1 MRKTFFFLFSS
12 LSLFSF
18 SIYAQN
24 TIKLDRKISVVGSGT
39 VTAFPDAAQ
48 ITISFLHI
56 KPTLREAINE
66 NQLTSEQVL
75 KIVKKYVSD
84 STEIQ
89 TSLIST
95 DKSYKWDQK
104 LSKEV
109 FVGFQSSQKLIF
121 TLERDLKK
129 NQIKSSG
136 KKINYDIMLG
146 STKEMVDLYKNIG
159 RFSLSNETVF
169 INGENGTGKELL
181 AKILHEF
188 NKKEIGEF
196 LVIHGNINELADKVI
211 FGEEIYDGNKLLEVK
226 QSSLEKASNGTIL
239 IKEVEN
245 LSLET
250 QIKLLE
256 FIETGNFVRIN
267 GKEKVNSKT
276 RIICSSS
283 KNLEEMVE
291 ENRFYE
297 GLWDKI
303 EKNTLYIP
311 PLREKKDDLPEL
323 IEYFID
329 IFNDELK
336 LNIKGVDKLALNKI
350 MKYNFPNNI
359 KELKSVIKAS
369 MALARNE
376 YIIVEDLPAQVIG
389 TKISKRYGAVHD
401 WVLADWIE
409 GELDML
415 EKTNE
420 GEYYDSL
427 ISRVER
433 ELIRQVLER
442 TKGKKVE
449 AAELLGITR
458 TTLRTKMNSY
468 GLD

>member
-1 MRKTFFFLFSS
+1 MKILGLLPNKREEKEIRRVIENITLLDNYTELFEKLKSDYFDI
-12 LSLFSF
+12 LLLWTDEIKEDLLLELIFRAKEINKELLVYVLGEKA
-18 SIYAQN
+18 SIQLVAGS
-24 TIKLDRKISVVGSGT
+24 ISAG
-39 VTAFPDAAQ
+39 AKDY
-48 ITISFLHI
+48 IL
-56 KPTLREAINE
+56 KPYD
-66 NQLTSEQVL
+66 V
-75 KIVKKYVSD
+75 
-84 STEIQ
+84 
-89 TSLIST
+89 
-95 DKSYKWDQK
+95 
-104 LSKEV
+104 
-109 FVGFQSSQKLIF
+109 QKLIF

-129 NQIKSSG
+129 NQTKSSE

-159 RFSLSNETVF
+159 RFSLSNEAVF

-181 AKILHEF
+181 AKILHNF
-188 NKKEIGEF
+188 NKKETREF
-196 LVIHGNINELADKVI
+196 IVIHGNINELADRVI
-211 FGEEIYDGNKLLEVK
+211 FGEEIYDDNKLLEVK
-226 QSSLEKASNGTIL
+226 KSSLEKANNGTIL
-239 IKEVEN
+239 IKEIEN

-256 FIETGNFVRIN
+256 FIETGSFVRIN
-267 GKEKVNSKT
+267 GKEKINSKA
-276 RIICSSS
+276 RIVCSSS
-283 KNLEEMVE
+283 KNLEELVE
-291 ENRFYE
+291 ENKFYE

-303 EKNTLYIP
+303 ERNTLYIP

-323 IEYFID
+323 IEYFIES
-329 IFNDELK
+329 FNDELK
-336 LNIKGVDKLALNKI
+336 LNIKGIDKLALNKI

-376 YIIVEDLPAQVIG
+376 YIVVEDLPAQVIG

-427 ISRVER
+427 VSRVER

>member
-1 MRKTFFFLFSS
+1 MKILGLLPNKREEKEIRRVIENITLLDNYTELFEKLKSDYFNI
-12 LSLFSF
+12 LLLWTDEIKEELLLELIFRAKEINKELLVYVLGEKA
-18 SIYAQN
+18 SIQLVAGS
-24 TIKLDRKISVVGSGT
+24 ISAG
-39 VTAFPDAAQ
+39 AKDY
-48 ITISFLHI
+48 IL
-56 KPTLREAINE
+56 KPYD
-66 NQLTSEQVL
+66 V
-75 KIVKKYVSD
+75 
-84 STEIQ
+84 
-89 TSLIST
+89 
-95 DKSYKWDQK
+95 
-104 LSKEV
+104 
-109 FVGFQSSQKLIF
+109 QKLIF

-359 KELKSVIKAS
+359 KKLKSVIKAS

>member
-1 MRKTFFFLFSS
+1 MKILGLLPNKREEKEIRRVIENITLLDNYTELFEKLKSHYFNI
-12 LSLFSF
+12 LLLWTDEIKEELLLELIFRAKEINKELLVYVLGEKA
-18 SIYAQN
+18 SIQLVAGS
-24 TIKLDRKISVVGSGT
+24 ISAG
-39 VTAFPDAAQ
+39 AKDY
-48 ITISFLHI
+48 IL
-56 KPTLREAINE
+56 KPYD
-66 NQLTSEQVL
+66 V
-75 KIVKKYVSD
+75 
-84 STEIQ
+84 
-89 TSLIST
+89 
-95 DKSYKWDQK
+95 
-104 LSKEV
+104 
-109 FVGFQSSQKLIF
+109 QKLIF

>member
-1 MRKTFFFLFSS
+1 MKILGLLPNKREEKEIRRVIENITLLDNYTELFEK
-12 LSLFSF
+12 L
-18 SIYAQN
+18 
-24 TIKLDRKISVVGSGT
+24 KLDYFDILLLWTDEIKEELLLELILRAKEINKELLVYVLGEKASIQLVAGSISAG
-39 VTAFPDAAQ
+39 AKDY
-48 ITISFLHI
+48 IL
-56 KPTLREAINE
+56 KPYD
-66 NQLTSEQVL
+66 V
-75 KIVKKYVSD
+75 
-84 STEIQ
+84 
-89 TSLIST
+89 
-95 DKSYKWDQK
+95 
-104 LSKEV
+104 
-109 FVGFQSSQKLIF
+109 QKLIF

-129 NQIKSSG
+129 NQTKSSE
-136 KKINYDIMLG
+136 KKINCDIMLG

-159 RFSLSNETVF
+159 RFSLNNETVF

-188 NKKEIGEF
+188 NKKEVGEF

-211 FGEEIYDGNKLLEVK
+211 FGEEIYDGSKLLEIK
-226 QSSLEKASNGTIL
+226 QSSLEKANKGTIL
-239 IKEVEN
+239 IKEIEN
-245 LSLET
+245 LSFET

-256 FIETGNFVRIN
+256 FIETGSFIRKN
-267 GKEKVNSKT
+267 GKEKVFSRA

-283 KNLEEMVE
+283 KNLEELVE
-291 ENRFYE
+291 ENKFYE

-323 IEYFID
+323 IEYFIEN
-329 IFNDELK
+329 FNDELK
-336 LNIKGVDKLALNKI
+336 LNIKGIDKLALNKI

-376 YIIVEDLPAQVIG
+376 YIVVEDLPAQVIG

-442 TKGKKVE
+442 SKGKKVE

>member
-1 MRKTFFFLFSS
+1 MKILGLLPNKREEKEIRRVIENITLLDNYTELFEKLKSDYFNI
-12 LSLFSF
+12 LLLWTDEIKEELLLELIFRAKEINKELLVYVLGEKA
-18 SIYAQN
+18 SIQLVAGS
-24 TIKLDRKISVVGSGT
+24 ISAG
-39 VTAFPDAAQ
+39 AKDY
-48 ITISFLHI
+48 IL
-56 KPTLREAINE
+56 KPYD
-66 NQLTSEQVL
+66 V
-75 KIVKKYVSD
+75 
-84 STEIQ
+84 
-89 TSLIST
+89 
-95 DKSYKWDQK
+95 
-104 LSKEV
+104 
-109 FVGFQSSQKLIF
+109 QKLIF

-250 QIKLLE
+250 QIILLE

-420 GEYYDSL
+420 GEY
-427 ISRVER
+427 
-433 ELIRQVLER
+433 
-442 TKGKKVE
+442 
-449 AAELLGITR
+449 
-458 TTLRTKMNSY
+458 
-468 GLD
+468 

>member
-1 MRKTFFFLFSS
+1 MKILGLLPNKREEKEIRRVIENITLLDNYTELFEKLKSDYFNI
-12 LSLFSF
+12 LLLWTDEIKEELLLELIFRAKEINKELLVYVLGEKA
-18 SIYAQN
+18 SIQLVAGS
-24 TIKLDRKISVVGSGT
+24 ISAG
-39 VTAFPDAAQ
+39 AKDY
-48 ITISFLHI
+48 IL
-56 KPTLREAINE
+56 KPYD
-66 NQLTSEQVL
+66 V
-75 KIVKKYVSD
+75 
-84 STEIQ
+84 
-89 TSLIST
+89 
-95 DKSYKWDQK
+95 
-104 LSKEV
+104 
-109 FVGFQSSQKLIF
+109 QKLIF

-245 LSLET
+245 PSLET

>member
-1 MRKTFFFLFSS
+1 MKILGLLPNKREEKEIRRVIENITLLDNYTELFEKLKSDYFNI
-12 LSLFSF
+12 LLLWTDEIKEELLLELIFRAKEINKELLVYVLGEKA
-18 SIYAQN
+18 SIQLVAGS
-24 TIKLDRKISVVGSGT
+24 ISAG
-39 VTAFPDAAQ
+39 AKDY
-48 ITISFLHI
+48 IL
-56 KPTLREAINE
+56 KPYD
-66 NQLTSEQVL
+66 V
-75 KIVKKYVSD
+75 
-84 STEIQ
+84 
-89 TSLIST
+89 
-95 DKSYKWDQK
+95 
-104 LSKEV
+104 
-109 FVGFQSSQKLIF
+109 QKLIF

-188 NKKEIGEF
+188 NKKEIGEY

>member
-1 MRKTFFFLFSS
+1 MKILGLLPNKREEKEIRRVIENITLLDNYTELFEKLKSDYFNI
-12 LSLFSF
+12 LLLWTDEIKEELLLELIFRAKEINKELLVYVLGEKA
-18 SIYAQN
+18 SIQLVAGS
-24 TIKLDRKISVVGSGT
+24 ISAG
-39 VTAFPDAAQ
+39 AKDY
-48 ITISFLHI
+48 IL
-56 KPTLREAINE
+56 KPYD
-66 NQLTSEQVL
+66 V
-75 KIVKKYVSD
+75 
-84 STEIQ
+84 
-89 TSLIST
+89 
-95 DKSYKWDQK
+95 
-104 LSKEV
+104 
-109 FVGFQSSQKLIF
+109 QKLIF

-159 RFSLSNETVF
+159 RFSISNETVF

>member
-1 MRKTFFFLFSS
+1 MKILGLLPNKREEKEIRRVIENITLLDNYTELFEKLKSDYFNI
-12 LSLFSF
+12 LLLWTDEIKEELLLELIFRAKEINKELLVYVLGEKA
-18 SIYAQN
+18 SIQLVAGS
-24 TIKLDRKISVVGSGT
+24 ISAG
-39 VTAFPDAAQ
+39 AKDY
-48 ITISFLHI
+48 IL
-56 KPTLREAINE
+56 KPYD
-66 NQLTSEQVL
+66 V
-75 KIVKKYVSD
+75 
-84 STEIQ
+84 
-89 TSLIST
+89 
-95 DKSYKWDQK
+95 
-104 LSKEV
+104 
-109 FVGFQSSQKLIF
+109 QKLIF

-267 GKEKVNSKT
+267 RKEKVNSKT

>member
-1 MRKTFFFLFSS
+1 MKILGLLPNKREEKEIRRVIENITLLDNYTELFEKLKSDYFEV
-12 LSLFSF
+12 LLLWTDEIKEDLLLELIFRAKEINKELLVYVLGEKA
-18 SIYAQN
+18 SIQLVAGS
-24 TIKLDRKISVVGSGT
+24 ISAG
-39 VTAFPDAAQ
+39 AKDY
-48 ITISFLHI
+48 IL
-56 KPTLREAINE
+56 KPYD
-66 NQLTSEQVL
+66 V
-75 KIVKKYVSD
+75 
-84 STEIQ
+84 
-89 TSLIST
+89 
-95 DKSYKWDQK
+95 
-104 LSKEV
+104 
-109 FVGFQSSQKLIF
+109 QKLIF

-129 NQIKSSG
+129 NQTKSSE

-159 RFSLSNETVF
+159 RFSLSNEAVF

-181 AKILHEF
+181 AKILHNF
-188 NKKEIGEF
+188 NKKETGEF
-196 LVIHGNINELADKVI
+196 IVIHGNINELADRVI
-211 FGEEIYDGNKLLEVK
+211 FGEEIYDDNKLLEVK
-226 QSSLEKASNGTIL
+226 KASLEKANNGTIL

-256 FIETGNFVRIN
+256 FMETGSFIRIN
-267 GKEKVNSKT
+267 GKERINSKA

-283 KNLEEMVE
+283 KNLEEFVE
-291 ENRFYE
+291 ENKFYE

-329 IFNDELK
+329 SFNDELK
-336 LNIKGVDKLALNKI
+336 LNIKGIDKLALNKI

-376 YIIVEDLPAQVIG
+376 YIVVEDLPAQVIG

-427 ISRVER
+427 VSRVER

>member
-1 MRKTFFFLFSS
+1 MKILGLLPNKREEKEIRRVIENITLLDNYTELFEKLKSDYFNI
-12 LSLFSF
+12 LLLWTDEIKEELLLELIFRAKEINRELLVYVLGEKA
-18 SIYAQN
+18 SIQLVAGS
-24 TIKLDRKISVVGSGT
+24 ISAG
-39 VTAFPDAAQ
+39 AKDYM
-48 ITISFLHI
+48 L
-56 KPTLREAINE
+56 KPYD
-66 NQLTSEQVL
+66 V
-75 KIVKKYVSD
+75 
-84 STEIQ
+84 
-89 TSLIST
+89 
-95 DKSYKWDQK
+95 
-104 LSKEV
+104 
-109 FVGFQSSQKLIF
+109 QKLIF
-121 TLERDLKK
+121 TLERNLKK

>member
-1 MRKTFFFLFSS
+1 MKILGLLPNKREEKEIRRVIENITLLDNYTELFEKLKSDYFNI
-12 LSLFSF
+12 LLLWTDEIKEELLLELIFRAKEINKELLVYVLGEKA
-18 SIYAQN
+18 SIQLVAGS
-24 TIKLDRKISVVGSGT
+24 ISAG
-39 VTAFPDAAQ
+39 AKDYM
-48 ITISFLHI
+48 
-56 KPTLREAINE
+56 
-66 NQLTSEQVL
+66 LTPYDV
-75 KIVKKYVSD
+75 
-84 STEIQ
+84 
-89 TSLIST
+89 
-95 DKSYKWDQK
+95 
-104 LSKEV
+104 
-109 FVGFQSSQKLIF
+109 QKLIF

-136 KKINYDIMLG
+136 KKINYDIILG

-239 IKEVEN
+239 IKKVEN

>member
-1 MRKTFFFLFSS
+1 MKILGLLPNKREEKEIRRVIENITLLDNYTELFEKLKSDYFNI
-12 LSLFSF
+12 LLLWTDEIKEELLLELIFRAKEINRELLVYVLGEKA
-18 SIYAQN
+18 SIQLVAGS
-24 TIKLDRKISVVGSGT
+24 ISAG
-39 VTAFPDAAQ
+39 AKDY
-48 ITISFLHI
+48 IL
-56 KPTLREAINE
+56 KPYD
-66 NQLTSEQVL
+66 V
-75 KIVKKYVSD
+75 
-84 STEIQ
+84 
-89 TSLIST
+89 
-95 DKSYKWDQK
+95 
-104 LSKEV
+104 
-109 FVGFQSSQKLIF
+109 QKLIF

>member
-1 MRKTFFFLFSS
+1 MKILGLLPNKREEKEIRRVIENITLLDNYTELFEKLKSDYFNI
-12 LSLFSF
+12 LLLWTDEIKEELLLELIFRAKEINKELLVYVLGEKA
-18 SIYAQN
+18 SIQLVAGS
-24 TIKLDRKISVVGSGT
+24 ISAG
-39 VTAFPDAAQ
+39 AKDYM
-48 ITISFLHI
+48 L
-56 KPTLREAINE
+56 KPYD
-66 NQLTSEQVL
+66 V
-75 KIVKKYVSD
+75 
-84 STEIQ
+84 
-89 TSLIST
+89 
-95 DKSYKWDQK
+95 
-104 LSKEV
+104 
-109 FVGFQSSQKLIF
+109 QKLIF

-297 GLWDKI
+297 GLWDEI

>member
-1 MRKTFFFLFSS
+1 MKILGLLPNKREEKEIRRVIENITLLDNYTELFEKLKSDYFNI
-12 LSLFSF
+12 LLLWTDEIKEELLLELIIRAKEINKELLVYVLGEKA
-18 SIYAQN
+18 SIQLVAGS
-24 TIKLDRKISVVGSGT
+24 ISAG
-39 VTAFPDAAQ
+39 AKDY
-48 ITISFLHI
+48 IL
-56 KPTLREAINE
+56 KPYD
-66 NQLTSEQVL
+66 V
-75 KIVKKYVSD
+75 
-84 STEIQ
+84 
-89 TSLIST
+89 
-95 DKSYKWDQK
+95 
-104 LSKEV
+104 
-109 FVGFQSSQKLIF
+109 QKLIF

>member
-1 MRKTFFFLFSS
+1 MKILGLLRNKREEKEIRRVIENITLLDNYTELFEKLKSDYFNI
-12 LSLFSF
+12 LLLWTDEIKEELLLELIFRAKEINKELLVYVLGEKA
-18 SIYAQN
+18 SIQLVAGS
-24 TIKLDRKISVVGSGT
+24 ISAG
-39 VTAFPDAAQ
+39 AKDY
-48 ITISFLHI
+48 IL
-56 KPTLREAINE
+56 KPYD
-66 NQLTSEQVL
+66 V
-75 KIVKKYVSD
+75 
-84 STEIQ
+84 
-89 TSLIST
+89 
-95 DKSYKWDQK
+95 
-104 LSKEV
+104 
-109 FVGFQSSQKLIF
+109 QKLIF

>member
-1 MRKTFFFLFSS
+1 MKILGLLPNKREEKEIRRVIENITLLDNYTELFEKLKSDYFDI
-12 LSLFSF
+12 LLLWTDEIKEELLLELILRTKEINKELLVYVLGEKA
-18 SIYAQN
+18 SIQLVAGS
-24 TIKLDRKISVVGSGT
+24 ISAG
-39 VTAFPDAAQ
+39 AKDY
-48 ITISFLHI
+48 IL
-56 KPTLREAINE
+56 KPYD
-66 NQLTSEQVL
+66 V
-75 KIVKKYVSD
+75 
-84 STEIQ
+84 
-89 TSLIST
+89 
-95 DKSYKWDQK
+95 
-104 LSKEV
+104 
-109 FVGFQSSQKLIF
+109 QKLIF

-129 NQIKSSG
+129 NQIKSSE

-159 RFSLSNETVF
+159 RFSLNNETVF

-181 AKILHEF
+181 AKILHGF

-226 QSSLEKASNGTIL
+226 PSSLEKASNGTIL

-256 FIETGNFVRIN
+256 FIETGSFIRIN
-267 GKEKVNSKT
+267 GKEKLSSKA

-283 KNLEEMVE
+283 KNLEELVE
-291 ENRFYE
+291 ENNFYE

-329 IFNDELK
+329 NFNDELK
-336 LNIKGVDKLALNKI
+336 LNIKGIDKLALNKI

-376 YIIVEDLPAQVIG
+376 YIVVEDLPAQVIG

>member
-1 MRKTFFFLFSS
+1 MKILGLLPNKREEKEIRRVIENITLLDNYTELFEKLKSDYFNI
-12 LSLFSF
+12 LLLWTDEIKEELLLELIFRAKEINKELLVYVLGEKA
-18 SIYAQN
+18 SIQLVAGS
-24 TIKLDRKISVVGSGT
+24 ISAG
-39 VTAFPDAAQ
+39 AKDY
-48 ITISFLHI
+48 IL
-56 KPTLREAINE
+56 KPYD
-66 NQLTSEQVL
+66 V
-75 KIVKKYVSD
+75 
-84 STEIQ
+84 
-89 TSLIST
+89 
-95 DKSYKWDQK
+95 
-104 LSKEV
+104 
-109 FVGFQSSQKLIF
+109 QKLIF

-442 TKGKKVE
+442 TKGKDRKSVV
-449 AAELLGITR
+449 
-458 TTLRTKMNSY
+458 
-468 GLD
+468 

>member
-1 MRKTFFFLFSS
+1 MKILGLLPNKREEKEIRRVIENITLLDNYTELFEKLKSDYFNI
-12 LSLFSF
+12 LLLWTDEIKEELLLELIFRAKEINKELLVYVLGEKA
-18 SIYAQN
+18 SIQLVAGS
-24 TIKLDRKISVVGSGT
+24 ISAG
-39 VTAFPDAAQ
+39 AKDY
-48 ITISFLHI
+48 IL
-56 KPTLREAINE
+56 KPYD
-66 NQLTSEQVL
+66 V
-75 KIVKKYVSD
+75 
-84 STEIQ
+84 
-89 TSLIST
+89 
-95 DKSYKWDQK
+95 
-104 LSKEV
+104 
-109 FVGFQSSQKLIF
+109 QKLIF

-169 INGENGTGKELL
+169 TNGENGTGKELL

>member
-1 MRKTFFFLFSS
+1 MKILGLLPNKREEKEIRRVIENITLLDNYTELFEKLKSDYFNI
-12 LSLFSF
+12 LLLWTDEIKEELLLELIFRAKEINKELLVYVLGEKA
-18 SIYAQN
+18 SIQLVAGS
-24 TIKLDRKISVVGSGT
+24 ISAG
-39 VTAFPDAAQ
+39 AKDY
-48 ITISFLHI
+48 IL
-56 KPTLREAINE
+56 KPYD
-66 NQLTSEQVL
+66 V
-75 KIVKKYVSD
+75 
-84 STEIQ
+84 
-89 TSLIST
+89 
-95 DKSYKWDQK
+95 
-104 LSKEV
+104 
-109 FVGFQSSQKLIF
+109 QKLIF

-256 FIETGNFVRIN
+256 ARETTIFLRIN
-267 GKEKVNSKT
+267 RNRKENAKT

>member
-1 MRKTFFFLFSS
+1 MKILGLLPNKREEKEIRRVIENITLLDNYTELFEKLKSDYFNI
-12 LSLFSF
+12 LLLWTDEIKEELLLELIFRAKEINKELLVYVLGEKA
-18 SIYAQN
+18 SIQLVAGS
-24 TIKLDRKISVVGSGT
+24 ISAG
-39 VTAFPDAAQ
+39 AKDYM
-48 ITISFLHI
+48 L
-56 KPTLREAINE
+56 KPYD
-66 NQLTSEQVL
+66 V
-75 KIVKKYVSD
+75 
-84 STEIQ
+84 
-89 TSLIST
+89 
-95 DKSYKWDQK
+95 
-104 LSKEV
+104 
-109 FVGFQSSQKLIF
+109 QKLIF

>member
-1 MRKTFFFLFSS
+1 MKILGLLPNKREEKEIRRVIENITLLDNYTELFEKLKSDYFNI
-12 LSLFSF
+12 LLLWTDEIKEELLLELIFRAKEINKELLVYVLGEKA
-18 SIYAQN
+18 SIQLVAGS
-24 TIKLDRKISVVGSGT
+24 ISAG
-39 VTAFPDAAQ
+39 AKDY
-48 ITISFLHI
+48 IL
-56 KPTLREAINE
+56 KPYD
-66 NQLTSEQVL
+66 V
-75 KIVKKYVSD
+75 
-84 STEIQ
+84 
-89 TSLIST
+89 
-95 DKSYKWDQK
+95 
-104 LSKEV
+104 
-109 FVGFQSSQKLIF
+109 QKLIF

-427 ISRVER
+427 ISRVEI

>member
-1 MRKTFFFLFSS
+1 MKILGLLPNKREEKEIRRVIENITLLDNYTELFEKLKSDYFNI
-12 LSLFSF
+12 LLLWTDEIKEELLLELIFRAKEINKELLVYVLGEKA
-18 SIYAQN
+18 SIQLVAGS
-24 TIKLDRKISVVGSGT
+24 ISAG
-39 VTAFPDAAQ
+39 AKDY
-48 ITISFLHI
+48 IL
-56 KPTLREAINE
+56 KPYD
-66 NQLTSEQVL
+66 V
-75 KIVKKYVSD
+75 
-84 STEIQ
+84 
-89 TSLIST
+89 
-95 DKSYKWDQK
+95 
-104 LSKEV
+104 
-109 FVGFQSSQKLIF
+109 QKLIF

>member
-1 MRKTFFFLFSS
+1 MKILGLLPNKREEKEIRRVIENITLLDNYTELFEKLKSDYFDI
-12 LSLFSF
+12 LLLWADEIKEELLLELIFRAKEINKELLVYVLGEKA
-18 SIYAQN
+18 SIQLVAGS
-24 TIKLDRKISVVGSGT
+24 ISAG
-39 VTAFPDAAQ
+39 AKDY
-48 ITISFLHI
+48 IL
-56 KPTLREAINE
+56 KPYD
-66 NQLTSEQVL
+66 V
-75 KIVKKYVSD
+75 
-84 STEIQ
+84 
-89 TSLIST
+89 
-95 DKSYKWDQK
+95 
-104 LSKEV
+104 
-109 FVGFQSSQKLIF
+109 QKLIF

-159 RFSLSNETVF
+159 SFSLNNETVF

-226 QSSLEKASNGTIL
+226 QSSLEKANNGTIL
-239 IKEVEN
+239 IKEIEN

>member
-1 MRKTFFFLFSS
+1 MKILGLLPNKREEKEIRRVIENITLLDNYTELFEKLKSDYFNI
-12 LSLFSF
+12 LLLWTDEIKEELLLELIFRAKEINKELLVYVLGEKA
-18 SIYAQN
+18 SIQLVAGS
-24 TIKLDRKISVVGSGT
+24 ISAG
-39 VTAFPDAAQ
+39 AKDY
-48 ITISFLHI
+48 IL
-56 KPTLREAINE
+56 KPYD
-66 NQLTSEQVL
+66 V
-75 KIVKKYVSD
+75 
-84 STEIQ
+84 
-89 TSLIST
+89 
-95 DKSYKWDQK
+95 
-104 LSKEV
+104 
-109 FVGFQSSQKLIF
+109 QKLIF

-226 QSSLEKASNGTIL
+226 QSSLEKANNGTIL

>member
-1 MRKTFFFLFSS
+1 MKILGLLPNKREEKEIRRVIENITLLDNYTELFEKLKSDYFNI
-12 LSLFSF
+12 LLLWTDEIKEELLLELIFRAKEINKELLVYVLGEKA
-18 SIYAQN
+18 SIQLVAGS
-24 TIKLDRKISVVGSGT
+24 ISAG
-39 VTAFPDAAQ
+39 AKDY
-48 ITISFLHI
+48 IL
-56 KPTLREAINE
+56 KPYD
-66 NQLTSEQVL
+66 V
-75 KIVKKYVSD
+75 
-84 STEIQ
+84 
-89 TSLIST
+89 
-95 DKSYKWDQK
+95 
-104 LSKEV
+104 
-109 FVGFQSSQKLIF
+109 QKLIF

-169 INGENGTGKELL
+169 INGENGTGKEVL

>member
-1 MRKTFFFLFSS
+1 MKILGLLPNKREEKEIRRVIENITLLDNYTELFEKLKSDYFNI
-12 LSLFSF
+12 LLLWTDEIKEELLLELIFRAKEINKELLVYVLGEKA
-18 SIYAQN
+18 SIQLVAGS
-24 TIKLDRKISVVGSGT
+24 ISAG
-39 VTAFPDAAQ
+39 AKDY
-48 ITISFLHI
+48 IL
-56 KPTLREAINE
+56 KPYD
-66 NQLTSEQVL
+66 V
-75 KIVKKYVSD
+75 
-84 STEIQ
+84 
-89 TSLIST
+89 
-95 DKSYKWDQK
+95 
-104 LSKEV
+104 
-109 FVGFQSSQKLIF
+109 QKLIF

-267 GKEKVNSKT
+267 GKEKVNSKM

>member
-1 MRKTFFFLFSS
+1 MKILGLLPNKREEKEIRRVIENITLLDNYTELFEKLKSDYFNI
-12 LSLFSF
+12 LLLWTDEIKEELLLELIFRAKEINKELLVYVLGEKA
-18 SIYAQN
+18 SIQLVAGS
-24 TIKLDRKISVVGSGT
+24 ISAG
-39 VTAFPDAAQ
+39 AKDY
-48 ITISFLHI
+48 IL
-56 KPTLREAINE
+56 KPYD
-66 NQLTSEQVL
+66 V
-75 KIVKKYVSD
+75 
-84 STEIQ
+84 
-89 TSLIST
+89 
-95 DKSYKWDQK
+95 
-104 LSKEV
+104 
-109 FVGFQSSQKLIF
+109 QKLIF

-211 FGEEIYDGNKLLEVK
+211 FGEEIYDENKLLEVK

>member
-1 MRKTFFFLFSS
+1 MKILGLLPNKREEKEIRRVIENITLLDNYTELFEKLKSDYFNI
-12 LSLFSF
+12 LLLWTDEIKEELLLELIFRAKEINKELLVYVLGEKA
-18 SIYAQN
+18 SIQLVAGS
-24 TIKLDRKISVVGSGT
+24 ISAG
-39 VTAFPDAAQ
+39 AKDY
-48 ITISFLHI
+48 I
-56 KPTLREAINE
+56 LRPYD
-66 NQLTSEQVL
+66 V
-75 KIVKKYVSD
+75 
-84 STEIQ
+84 
-89 TSLIST
+89 
-95 DKSYKWDQK
+95 
-104 LSKEV
+104 
-109 FVGFQSSQKLIF
+109 QKLIF

-329 IFNDELK
+329 IFNDVLK

>member
-1 MRKTFFFLFSS
+1 MKILGLLPNKREEKEIRRVIENITLLDNYTELFEKLKSDYFNI
-12 LSLFSF
+12 LLLWTDEIKEELLLELIFRAKEINKELLVYVLGEKA
-18 SIYAQN
+18 SIQLVAGS
-24 TIKLDRKISVVGSGT
+24 ISAG
-39 VTAFPDAAQ
+39 AKDY
-48 ITISFLHI
+48 IL
-56 KPTLREAINE
+56 KPYD
-66 NQLTSEQVL
+66 V
-75 KIVKKYVSD
+75 
-84 STEIQ
+84 
-89 TSLIST
+89 
-95 DKSYKWDQK
+95 
-104 LSKEV
+104 
-109 FVGFQSSQKLIF
+109 QKLIF

-311 PLREKKDDLPEL
+311 PLKEKKDDLPEL